1 VEAAERQGGLR
12 DPPPCV
18 AEERRE
24 AGSRERSLGRSDRIE
39 RERGAAGAR
48 ASEGRGHSRE
58 WRRTLDEI
66 NWREE
71 NIQVRPIA

>member
-24 AGSRERSLGRSDRIE
+24 AGSRERSLGRCDRIE
-39 RERGAAGAR
+39 RERERCGGR
-48 ASEGRGHSRE
+48 ASVGGPGAQPGVE
-58 WRRTLDEI
+58 TD
-66 NWREE
+66 
-71 NIQVRPIA
+71 VR

>member
-24 AGSRERSLGRSDRIE
+24 AGSRERSLGRCDRIE
-39 RERGAAGAR
+39 REREVRRARERRRAGGTAG
-48 ASEGRGHSRE
+48 SGDGR
-58 WRRTLDEI
+58 
-66 NWREE
+66 
-71 NIQVRPIA
+71 